1 MRSLMNL
8 RQFTKPPKVLTV
20 SEENRQSLKRLL
32 ADFAPGSLLPTRWL
46 TSHGYAD
53 NRLPRYVAGG
63 WLASA
68 GYGVYRRTGAEPTWA
83 DAVHA
88 LQHLLDLPLHVG
100 GLSALDW
107 AGFSHFLRPGPK
119 PVLLY
124 GPTRPPRWAATVVPR
139 HPLQWRS
146 DRLFDFPAHA
156 SAKERA
162 LVDLR
167 PDGERHTLRF
177 ASEERAVL
185 ELLDETPNRAS
196 VHEAD
201 AILAGLVRLRPA
213 RLDALLACC
222 TSFKVKRLFLA
233 LAHRHRHPW
242 LKHLD
247 LEAVDLGR
255 GKRALVPGGKLDPRF
270 QITLPA
276 DLDAEFR

>member
-1 MRSLMNL
+1 M
-8 RQFTKPPKVLTV
+8 
-20 SEENRQSLKRLL
+20 SEENRQSLNHLL
-32 ADFAPGSLLPTRWL
+32 ATFPPGSLLPTRWL

-53 NRLPRYVAGG
+53 NLLPKYVAGG

-68 GYGVYRRTGAEPTWA
+68 GYGVYRRTGADPTWGE
-83 DAVHA
+83 AVHT
-88 LQHLLDLPLHVG
+88 LQTLLDLPVHVG

-107 AGFSHFLRPGPK
+107 GGVAHFLRPGPK

-124 GPTRPPRWAATVVPR
+124 GPAQLPKWAAKVVPR

-146 DRLFDFPAHA
+146 DRLFAFPAAA

-167 PDGERHTLRF
+167 PEGERHTLRF
-177 ASEERAVL
+177 ASEERAFL
-185 ELLDETPNRAS
+185 ELLDETPSRAS

-201 AILAGLVRLRPA
+201 AILAGLMRLRPA
-213 RLDALLACC
+213 RLQSLLSAC

-247 LEAVDLGR
+247 VESVDLGR
-255 GKRALVPGGKLDPRF
+255 GKRVLLPGGKLHARF

>member
-1 MRSLMNL
+1 MNL
-8 RQFTKPPKVLTV
+8 RQFTKPHKVLNM
-20 SEENRQSLKRLL
+20 SEDKSQSLKRLL
-32 ADFAPGSLLPTRWL
+32 ADFPSGSLLPTRWL

-53 NRLPRYVAGG
+53 NRLPRYVAEG

-88 LQHLLDLPLHVG
+88 VQHLLDLPLHVG
-100 GLSALDW
+100 GLSALDLG
-107 AGFSHFLRPGPK
+107 GFAHFLRPGPK

-124 GPTRPPRWAATVVPR
+124 GQIKPPRWAADVAPGF
-139 HPLQWRS
+139 PLQWRS
-146 DRLFDFPAHA
+146 DSLFAFAANATD
-156 SAKERA
+156 KERT
-162 LVDLR
+162 LVELR
-167 PDGERHTLRF
+167 PEGERHTLRF
-177 ASEERAVL
+177 ASEERAFL
-185 ELLDETPNRAS
+185 ELLDETPARAS

-201 AILAGLVRLRPA
+201 AILAGLVRLRPI
-213 RLDALLACC
+213 RLNALLACC
-222 TSFKVKRLFLA
+222 TRFKVKRLFLA

-247 LEAVDLGR
+247 LSAIDLGR
-255 GKRALVPGGKLDPRF
+255 GKRALQPGGKFDARF